1 MCGYRGEVIVS
12 LFLTVLLGIYFTFLQ
27 YGEYVEARFSISDGV
42 YGTTFFVATG
52 FHGLHV
58 LIGRRFLI
66 VCFFRQV
73 FFHFT
78 EGHHVGFE
86 AAA

>member
-1 MCGYRGEVIVS
+1 MCGLGEEVKLG
-12 LFLTVLLGIYFTFLQ
+12 LFFTVLLGLYFTFLQ
-27 YGEYVEARFSISDGV
+27 AAEYLGCRV

-58 LIGRRFLI
+58 TIGRTFLL
-66 VCFFRQV
+66 VCLVRHFFS
-73 FFHFT
+73 HFRSYY
-78 EGHHVGFE
+78 HLGFE